1 MKVELSSDAA
11 PLKVGDEFLKYE
23 IRALLGHGDHAYV
36 YDAFD
41 PMLDRTVAIKLIP
54 DPPNSRRDLVQRS
67 LEQAPILRDL
77 NHPNLV
83 SVYDVGTIGDEL
95 VYIVMERLI
104 GRTLRSQLV
113 EQQTLPLAEV
123 LSIGIQVAEG
133 MAWAHVQQV
142 IHRDLKPENVF
153 ITDGTPTQPVASKP
167 PRHRVKVINTG
178 ITSFIVPSGM
188 TTEWDCVRG
197 TLLYMSP
204 EHVQG
209 YGVTARSDIF
219 ALGTTLYECL
229 AGGPPSLINAGQLT
243 LDEVTW
249 RQIAWMPP
257 PLNELTPDVPESL
270 AHLIQQMIA
279 KEAVL
284 RFGTMDEVSVR
295 LQEILRQLPSEA
307 ANGAN
312 GAQAER
318 PYIVFPSSALG
329 IKAAAN
335 PEQAPSPGEVVAGA
349 ERLVSALTNSQS
361 PKPSPQPTPTPNGLA
376 PRAGHRYRYLAG
388 MAITLGVLAGVL
400 VALLKS
406 HLTTASSSSL
416 ATRDPA
422 NAAAPS
428 PRTVGQSTSGIG
440 SAIASPSKRPT
451 AADVSLGEA
460 KTPKKSDGYAT
471 GSADRLGSSAPSA
484 APVINAG
491 KTGSREPKAK
501 PSSSSQLVF

>member
-1 MKVELSSDAA
+1 MKIELSSDTA

-36 YDAFD
+36 YEAFD
-41 PMLDRTVAIKLIP
+41 PMLDRMVAIKLIP

-83 SVYDVGTIGDEL
+83 AVHDVGTIGDEL

-104 GRTLRSQLV
+104 GRTLRSLLV
-113 EQQTLPLAEV
+113 EQHTLSLAEV

-153 ITDGTPTQPVASKP
+153 MTDGTPSQPVASKP
-167 PRHRVKVINTG
+167 PKQGVKVINAG

-229 AGGPPSLINAGQLT
+229 AGSPPSLVNAGQLT

-249 RQIAWMPP
+249 RQISFTPP
-257 PLNELTPDVPESL
+257 PLNELLSDIPE
-270 AHLIQQMIA
+270 AFADLIQQMIA

-307 ANGAN
+307 ANGAD

-349 ERLVSALTNSQS
+349 ERLVSALTAAQS
-361 PKPSPQPTPTPNGLA
+361 PKPSPQPTPNGLA
-376 PRAGHRYRYLAG
+376 PRAGNRYRYLAG
-388 MAITLGVLAGVL
+388 MAITLGVLAGIL
-400 VALLKS
+400 IALLKS

-416 ATRDPA
+416 VKGDPA
-422 NAAAPS
+422 NEAAPS
-428 PRTVGQSTSGIG
+428 PRAVGQSASGIG

-471 GSADRLGSSAPSA
+471 GGTDRLGFSAPGD
-484 APVINAG
+484 APVINPG

-501 PSSSSQLVF
+501 PSSSSDLVF